1 MTTIINNKLNDTLKV
16 MLKELKEECFEFIK
30 LTNQLD
36 LENLTEVQIEEI
48 LEELTASVTHLNVH
62 SKTVKEEIEDWSSEE
77 LFYYSLS

>member
-1 MTTIINNKLNDTLKV
+1 MTTIIKNKLNDTLKV

-48 LEELTASVTHLNVH
+48 
-62 SKTVKEEIEDWSSEE
+62 
-77 LFYYSLS
+77 

>member
-1 MTTIINNKLNDTLKV
+1 MATIIQNKLNDTLKI

-48 LEELTASVTHLNVH
+48 LGELTASVAHLNSH
-62 SKTVKEEIEDWSSEE
+62 SQTVKEEIED
-77 LFYYSLS
+77 